1 METLTLLVCHICL
14 YLKPFPPYNSFAERE
29 KEHLKNTV
37 KGETAGK
44 CDSTENVYPAPTTT
58 TTTTTRIQ
66 QLRSVYEAGE
76 RERERGGGGRGG
88 MVLLDP
94 RGRQRWKECAVQPVN
109 TLTQRGK
116 KTSYKQKLSHHP
128 EPPPPAVYTCREGGR
143 EEEEEE

>member
-1 METLTLLVCHICL
+1 
-14 YLKPFPPYNSFAERE
+14 
-29 KEHLKNTV
+29 
-37 KGETAGK
+37 
-44 CDSTENVYPAPTTT
+44 
-58 TTTTTRIQ
+58 
-66 QLRSVYEAGE
+66 
-76 RERERGGGGRGG
+76 

-143 EEEEEE
+143 EGGGGGGGGRMKRMGRRGMKTAERWKKVLNGKKKRGEKVDGQKKNERKNAKDAF